1 MDRKKITQ
9 QLVDEGKMVVHG
21 GHYFPNSPKNPGTG
35 KFSTL
40 RNMKSS
46 ENGVIVMGAAKA
58 GNHLVMS
65 ILVRGFIKLVFLV
78 FFVNFRNFLKRF
90 LRPRIFDALGIER
103 AEELGVENG
112 ITPFPFEFQDRFLIY

>member
-1 MDRKKITQ
+1 MDRKKVTQ
-9 QLVDEGKMVVHG
+9 QLVDEGKMIVHG

-65 ILVRGFIKLVFLV
+65 ILVKGPKAWFILISLARRGEFPKKKNY
-78 FFVNFRNFLKRF
+78 NF
-90 LRPRIFDALGIER
+90 A
-103 AEELGVENG
+103 
-112 ITPFPFEFQDRFLIY
+112 TPKF